1 MCAHATILRNVE
13 VAAHA
18 LVHDDSCTSRDPAA
32 KVHQDELKE
41 QELFAGLT
49 ARREHRG
56 WRLTK
61 KQHTF
66 CDDDHNV
73 HIGRRQVADL
83 GRVEDPSSCLP
94 SWPNWDHLEARDLTN
109 VASRITPLLLAW
121 EPAGETRSRPQHKG
135 LASQSADG
143 RRPANLRGEQHEGMG
158 RPKTGLHRTS

>member
-1 MCAHATILRNVE
+1 MWSVTVVKITYENSAPLLGHHDRSWSLQPLGPKHDVCAHATILRNVE

-73 HIGRRQVADL
+73 HIGRR
-83 GRVEDPSSCLP
+83 
-94 SWPNWDHLEARDLTN
+94 HT
-109 VASRITPLLLAW
+109 
-121 EPAGETRSRPQHKG
+121 
-135 LASQSADG
+135 
-143 RRPANLRGEQHEGMG
+143 
-158 RPKTGLHRTS
+158 TGC